1 MRKGKM
7 SSIRWKSNNRAWD
20 KKGNIKEP
28 KFNHTPQYLQQLEEK
43 NRPPKIRRKY
53 GDEWVEL

>member
-1 MRKGKM
+1 M

-43 NRPPKIRRKY
+43 NRPPKIRRKC
-53 GDEWVEL
+53 GDEWIEL

>member
-1 MRKGKM
+1 M